1 MLENGRD
8 RQEAELDLPL
18 KSPAPKNVRGQTD
31 YACSQSR
38 SYANRH
44 PKPIVLIPVLPSP
57 PVSELQSPFVHCS
70 LRERLTPAT

>member
-18 KSPAPKNVRGQTD
+18 KSPAPEDVRGQTY

-38 SYANRH
+38 SYA
-44 PKPIVLIPVLPSP
+44 KPSNNGIELNHFAVPSP
-57 PVSELQSPFVHCS
+57 PALCKAFLGS
-70 LRERLTPAT
+70 